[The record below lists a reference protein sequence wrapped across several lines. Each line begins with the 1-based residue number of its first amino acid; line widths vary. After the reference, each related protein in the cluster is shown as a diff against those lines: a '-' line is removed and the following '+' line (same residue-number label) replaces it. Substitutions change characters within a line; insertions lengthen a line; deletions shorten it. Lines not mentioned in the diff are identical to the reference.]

1 MVGDIFILGLL
12 VHLMIIGVV
21 GPIASGKSVMIELL
35 IENGF
40 TNLRVSD
47 VLKEEATKL
56 GIPLERKPLQD
67 LGNKLRAENGEGY
80 LAEQLVRKMDDG
92 RNYVVDSIR
101 NPGEIE
107 VLKRIPG
114 FVLIGFDAP
123 IEKRIQ
129 WIVLRNKFGDP
140 RTEQEIREMEARDR
154 GEGEGNNGQQVW
166 KCYEMADLRI
176 VNDGNLEELF
186 IKINEVMKEAGF
198 SF

>member
-1 MVGDIFILGLL
+1 VVGDIFILGLL